1 MRLDGLAP
9 AVAVHGET
17 MLSVDEIL
25 DEYNL
30 TRAAAATYVD
40 AITRL
45 NQTQTAE
52 VVGVDVRTINQ
63 KHKKA
68 FNAMSA
74 AERAMVIASVM
85 RDRTYDLLA
94 ERETAADPV
103 VDGERD
109 E

>member
-1 MRLDGLAP
+1 MAK
-9 AVAVHGET
+9 
-17 MLSVDEIL
+17 
-25 DEYNL
+25 YNL
-30 TRAAAATYVD
+30 TRAAAAAYVD

-68 FNAMSA
+68 FAAMSA

-94 ERETAADPV
+94 ERETA
-103 VDGERD
+103 RD
-109 E
+109 SAVGGGR